1 VLGALALL
9 LGGFLGGVQVQ
20 KHYGATTTGANRAA
34 GFNGRNRGGAGGYP
48 NFAGGTGQA
57 GGGTS
62 RTGGGATAPA
72 APAGT
77 SGTVKLVDGSTIYVQ
92 TADGSLVTV
101 KTTGRTSISTA
112 TRSTLKDVKAG
123 DSVSVEGAAG
133 TDGTVS
139 ATSVTATGK

>member
-1 VLGALALL
+1 
-9 LGGFLGGVQVQ
+9 
-20 KHYGATTTGANRAA
+20 
-34 GFNGRNRGGAGGYP
+34 
-48 NFAGGTGQA
+48 
-57 GGGTS
+57 
-62 RTGGGATAPA
+62 
-72 APAGT
+72 
-77 SGTVKLVDGSTIYVQ
+77 VKLVDGSTIYVQ

-112 TRSTLKDVKAG
+112 TRGTLKDVKAG